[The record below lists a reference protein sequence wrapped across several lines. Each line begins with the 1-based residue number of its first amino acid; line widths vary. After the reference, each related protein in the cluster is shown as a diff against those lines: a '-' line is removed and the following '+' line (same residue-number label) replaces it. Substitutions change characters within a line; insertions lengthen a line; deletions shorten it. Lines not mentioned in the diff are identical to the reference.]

1 MTEQTSARGLVQAWM
16 DKYQAAWASN
26 RPEDIRALFTEDAVY
41 ETRPNDPHLWKGQD
55 GIVDAWLAARDEPGD
70 WTFSWELLGTD
81 ADTAFIQGVTTYSG
95 DRPTYDNL
103 WVIRLDPGGRASAFT
118 EWFMERG

>member
-1 MTEQTSARGLVQAWM
+1 MIEQSSARAHVSAWM
-16 DKYQAAWASN
+16 EKYQAAWTSN
-26 RPEDIRALFTEDAVY
+26 RPEDIRALFTEDARY
-41 ETRPNDPHLWKGQD
+41 ETRPNDAHAWQGQD
-55 GIVDAWLAARDEPGD
+55 GIVKGWTAARDEPSD

-81 ADTAFIQGVTTYSG
+81 GDTAFIQGVTIYSG

-103 WVIRLDPGGRASAFT
+103 WVLRLDSTGRASAFT

>member
-1 MTEQTSARGLVQAWM
+1 M

-26 RPEDIRALFTEDAVY
+26 RPEDIRALFTDDARY
-41 ETRPNDPHLWKGQD
+41 ETRPHDPHAWQGRE
-55 GIVDAWLAARDEPGD
+55 GIVNGWLTARDEPGD
-70 WTFSWELLGTD
+70 WTFSWELLGMD
-81 ADTAFIQGVTTYSG
+81 GDTAFIQAVTIYSG

-103 WVIRLDPGGRASAFT
+103 WVLRLDPAGRAAAFT